1 MSLNSFQV
9 ITAPPD
15 KMMDLAS
22 LWLLN
27 QFSTFMGKWFYM
39 DTWKHDKDTAKN
51 SDAHLIASSF
61 CLPGRGAAGG
71 GGGEE
76 QLAQINSNLNPISG
90 RPISIGGIIT
100 GREAS
105 YSTTRVQVYR
115 YNQLD
120 PGTSFAHNGT

>member
-1 MSLNSFQV
+1 MVLHEHV
-9 ITAPPD
+9 EKI
-15 KMMDLAS
+15 
-22 LWLLN
+22 
-27 QFSTFMGKWFYM
+27 
-39 DTWKHDKDTAKN
+39 KN
-51 SDAHLIASSF
+51 SDAHLIASPF
-61 CLPGRGAAGG
+61 CLPGKKQ
-71 GGGEE
+71 